1 MNKKLIYFCISSA
14 ILLFSILV
22 FFLAPAINGLV
33 PKKEWNEEACQYYVD
48 AYNGIKND
56 DSPENEIVA
65 KEYKRFK
72 DRCYQRKA
80 MMGLEYSA
88 YVLNILFGLV
98 CTFLGFLYFMD
109 IPNISKIGKIIGLI
123 GLFCGII
130 GFVLTFVYVI
140 ESGLVFDSPASKC
153 IMCQAENAFS
163 IDYKFRIDNE
173 GRYLKYENGRYK
185 CIFYDKDVLSSLY
198 LKYSDYGNKY
208 LGYYEDHFD
217 YFDGEC
223 YVDTSIDYYYCK
235 EREEG
240 RVSEPKIDNCDNLFY
255 DYSSVNE
262 NLFSNPYK
270 YIYDQWLTTLIFSCF
285 IFIFHIGL
293 AVFGFLLFREENET
307 NEKTSPVV
315 ISDSNKNI

>member
-22 FFLAPAINGLV
+22 FFLAPAINGLI
-33 PKKEWNEEACQYYVD
+33 PKKEWNEESCQYYVD
-48 AYNGIKND
+48 TYNGIKHD
-56 DSPENEIVA
+56 DSPENELLI
-65 KEYKRFK
+65 KEFKRFK

-80 MMGLEYSA
+80 MIGLEYSA

-98 CTFLGFLYFMD
+98 CTFLGFLYFLD

-123 GLFCGII
+123 GLVCGII

-140 ESGLVFDSPASKC
+140 ESGLVFDSPSSKC
-153 IMCQAENAFS
+153 QLCEADNGYS
-163 IDYKFRIDNE
+163 RTYTFRIDKK

-185 CIFYDKDVLSSLY
+185 CIFYDKDDVTSLY

-208 LGYYEDHFD
+208 LAYFEDYFD
-217 YFDGEC
+217 YFDGDC
-223 YVDTSIDYYYCK
+223 HVSNSIDYRYCQQ
-235 EREEG
+235 REEG
-240 RVSEPKIDNCDNLFY
+240 TVSEPKTDNCDYLFY
-255 DYSSVNE
+255 DYYTINS

-270 YIYDQWLTTLIFSCF
+270 YIYDQWLATLIFSCF

-293 AVFGFLLFREENET
+293 AVFGFLLFRET
-307 NEKTSPVV
+307 NEENRMPSLVV
-315 ISDSNKNI
+315 ISDSNKKI